1 MVKYENECVG
11 CATETYPC
19 IGKTCPK
26 RSVRH
31 LYCDLCGDDVEKL
44 YILNGEELCIDC
56 VIDSLE
62 EIE

>member
-1 MVKYENECVG
+1 MIKYENECVG

-19 IGKTCPK
+19 LGKACPN

-31 LYCDLCGDDVEKL
+31 LYCDLCGGDVEKL